1 MPSIKLAVE
10 GQAGELAEQVDAVVV
25 AVHRVVEH
33 GVGVGEDVLGADAV
47 GIPLVKTG
55 APLLPV
61 VVVDLAQAPLG
72 DVADPLAVGGV
83 AVEGEA
89 LGVAG
94 EVPISQLSVPNVKCF
109 AVRAEIDDLV

>member
-1 MPSIKLAVE
+1 MVE

-47 GIPLVKTG
+47 GIALVKAG

-83 AVEGEA
+83 AVEGRHWVRRSTKVNSA
-89 LGVAG
+89 
-94 EVPISQLSVPNVKCF
+94 LSVANT
-109 AVRAEIDDLV
+109 